1 MNRKLFDSLE
11 RCCGCEACAN
21 VCSKGLIIMK
31 EDAEGFC
38 YPTIVNGE
46 MCVNCG
52 LCGTVCPERHIH
64 SVEGFQEKTFAGY
77 AISDSEILSS
87 ASGGLAT
94 ALSRAVI
101 NEGGFVYGV
110 GYSAD
115 FESAEFTCATSIEE
129 LEAFKGSKYIQ
140 ARKGNVYQNVKESL
154 KENRD
159 VLFIGLP
166 CECNALRLFLR
177 KDYPNLYVCAL
188 ICHGPTSPEV
198 HKQYIRTINPESKKI
213 TGFSVRYKKE
223 GWKPYYI
230 RAHFADRTEF
240 ITKFDETE
248 YGTAFQYMKRPSC
261 NSCRIKRSAINSDL
275 TIGDYH
281 LASGGNAVPYN
292 RLGVSSTIVH
302 TQKGEALLQRLRQ
315 FYLEQIP
322 LKNVMY
328 SEAYHRAIPEKANRK
343 EFGTVFSQRGLVA
356 ACSLKS
362 IHRIER
368 KEAMIRT
375 LRKNAAIVKRMLTR

>member
-129 LEAFKGSKYIQ
+129 LEAFKGCLLYT
-140 ARKGNVYQNVKESL
+140 SL
-154 KENRD
+154 SLSE
-159 VLFIGLP
+159 L
-166 CECNALRLFLR
+166 
-177 KDYPNLYVCAL
+177 
-188 ICHGPTSPEV
+188 
-198 HKQYIRTINPESKKI
+198 
-213 TGFSVRYKKE
+213 VRN
-223 GWKPYYI
+223 I
-230 RAHFADRTEF
+230 
-240 ITKFDETE
+240 
-248 YGTAFQYMKRPSC
+248 SC
-261 NSCRIKRSAINSDL
+261 SDL
-275 TIGDYH
+275 
-281 LASGGNAVPYN
+281 SV
-292 RLGVSSTIVH
+292 
-302 TQKGEALLQRLRQ
+302 
-315 FYLEQIP
+315 
-322 LKNVMY
+322 
-328 SEAYHRAIPEKANRK
+328 
-343 EFGTVFSQRGLVA
+343 
-356 ACSLKS
+356 
-362 IHRIER
+362 
-368 KEAMIRT
+368 
-375 LRKNAAIVKRMLTR
+375 

>member
-129 LEAFKGSKYIQ
+129 LEAFKGSKYI
-140 ARKGNVYQNVKESL
+140 
-154 KENRD
+154 
-159 VLFIGLP
+159 
-166 CECNALRLFLR
+166 
-177 KDYPNLYVCAL
+177 
-188 ICHGPTSPEV
+188 
-198 HKQYIRTINPESKKI
+198 
-213 TGFSVRYKKE
+213 
-223 GWKPYYI
+223 
-230 RAHFADRTEF
+230 
-240 ITKFDETE
+240 
-248 YGTAFQYMKRPSC
+248 
-261 NSCRIKRSAINSDL
+261 
-275 TIGDYH
+275 
-281 LASGGNAVPYN
+281 
-292 RLGVSSTIVH
+292 
-302 TQKGEALLQRLRQ
+302 
-315 FYLEQIP
+315 
-322 LKNVMY
+322 
-328 SEAYHRAIPEKANRK
+328 
-343 EFGTVFSQRGLVA
+343 
-356 ACSLKS
+356 
-362 IHRIER
+362 
-368 KEAMIRT
+368 
-375 LRKNAAIVKRMLTR
+375 